1 VVVKSTSAFVPLPA
15 TYLRSLPSPSLGKRV
30 ALNLYELLV
39 LIGVAA
45 FAFLLPHLLIG
56 VFLSV
61 TAPPWFLLAHLYL
74 LLALY
79 FSWYWTRTGQTL
91 AMQTWR
97 IQLTDLNGHIV
108 SRSQA
113 LMRYAIASLWL
124 IPAAIALY
132 IATRIWGI
140 SSMGTSLSI
149 VFFFTTL
156 FFWPLTIL
164 FNLKERQA
172 WVDSWS
178 KTRLVQLPR
187 VIAHPVGGGEK

>member
-1 VVVKSTSAFVPLPA
+1 MKSKSTFVPLPA
-15 TYLRSLPSPSLGKRV
+15 DYLRSLPSPTLGKRV

-56 VFLSV
+56 VFFSV
-61 TAPPWFLLAHLYL
+61 TAPSWFLLAHLYL

-97 IQLTDLNGHIV
+97 IQLIDLNGHIIA
-108 SRSQA
+108 RSQA

-124 IPAAIALY
+124 IPASIALY
-132 IATRIWGI
+132 IASRVWGM

-172 WVDSWS
+172 WVDRWS

-187 VIAHPVGGGEK
+187 VITHPVSGREK